1 MRLKSTTMAAAIA
14 AGAVCAVGA
23 GQAQAQSNVTL
34 YGLMDVS
41 VPTYRSNAGPNG
53 AKTVGI
59 GNDGEPWFSGSRW
72 GLKGSEDIGNGTHI
86 IFRLESEFVVS
97 NGNAE
102 DPGQI
107 FDRDAWVGVE
117 DPTLGKLT
125 IGFQNTIARDASTI
139 YGDPYGAAAL
149 TTEEGG
155 WTNSNNFKQMIFYAA
170 SATGTRYNNGV
181 AWKKLFNNGV
191 FMSAGYAFGNTTNFA
206 VGSNYQVALGYN
218 GGPFNVSGFYSHGNR
233 AGYTNQSY
241 SVGGNYT
248 FGIVRLNA
256 GYFHYTGD
264 QGALGQRRDN
274 AWTVSMK
281 LAPQGRFDYE
291 LGYQQMHASNVAYD
305 ADGNVPNANVGAF
318 SLTNGVG
325 SGYKET
331 LYASVFYHLS
341 KRTEV
346 YVAGDY
352 MKLHSGYT
360 VAGTYG
366 ANNQVE
372 LTGGIRTRF

>member
-1 MRLKSTTMAAAIA
+1 MRLKNPTLALAAAA
-14 AGAVCAVGA
+14 VSLCAGH
-23 GQAQAQSNVTL
+23 AQAQSNVTL
-34 YGLMDVS
+34 YGLIDMS
-41 VPTYRSNAGPNG
+41 VPTYQSNAGPNG
-53 AKTVGI
+53 AKSFGM
-59 GNDGEPWFSGSRW
+59 GFGGEPWFSGSRW
-72 GLKGSEDIGNGTHI
+72 GLKGAEDIGGGNHI
-86 IFRLESEFVVS
+86 IFRLESEFVAA
-97 NGNAE
+97 NGEME

-107 FDRDAWVGVE
+107 FDRDAWVGIE
-117 DPTLGKLT
+117 NDTFGKLT

-139 YGDPYGAAAL
+139 YGDPYGSAKL

-155 WTNSNNFKQMIFYAA
+155 WTNANNFKQLIFYAA

-181 AWKKLFNNGV
+181 AWKKLFNNGL

-218 GGPFNVSGFYSHGNR
+218 GGPFNVSGFYSHANR
-233 AGYTNQSY
+233 AGFTNQSY

-248 FGIVRLNA
+248 WDIFRVNA

-274 AWTVSMK
+274 AWTVSFK
-281 LAPQGRFDYE
+281 LAPKGRFDYE
-291 LGYQQMHASNVAYD
+291 LGYQQMHTSNAAYT
-305 ADGNVPNANVGAF
+305 ADGFVPNANSGAF
-318 SLTNGVG
+318 SMTSGVG

-346 YVAGDY
+346 YVAADY

-360 VAGTYG
+360 VAGTNG

-372 LTGGIRTRF
+372 ATAGIRTRF